1 MPFFSAFL
9 SRTARA
15 DSPRACLDGIELMFV
30 GIGFIVLPITVFTY
44 KRINAQRDAA
54 ARDANERGIKYTP
67 QELRR
72 LGDRSPDFR
81 YTL

>member
-1 MPFFSAFL
+1 MCL
-9 SRTARA
+9 TASTIA
-15 DSPRACLDGIELMFV
+15 PDALELMFI